1 MIVHSNRVY
10 TAEGCKNAFLKTE
23 GTKIV
28 EILENYNGPVDLEF
42 GDRRIIP
49 GIIDTHNHGNMGY
62 TLMGDVENPEE
73 NVRGYLKG
81 VAATGVTSV
90 FPTAE
95 RTFFKAVVKVAKE
108 GADGAQIAGIH
119 SEGPYLNRVGEKGV
133 DTGHPEI
140 NLEDIQKW
148 IDDCEGMLKL
158 MAIAPEL
165 EGAKEAIELLT
176 RNGVRVA
183 FAHSNCNMDEALK
196 SFQWGITVTTHTA
209 NVMSGIHHRNMGGL
223 GACLLDDDVYNEMIC
238 DGLHVMNPMMEI
250 MMRVKKDPYNHIM
263 MVSDTVP
270 MAGAPLG
277 RYRLGM
283 KEGDL
288 EVTIDER
295 GFCLTDTGRLCGST
309 LPVIRGVKN
318 LVENM
323 NIPLETVLKM
333 CSLNTAKVYN
343 LTGKG
348 ELKAGNDADFVV
360 IDDDFTVL
368 HTYSLGKEVY
378 NHTVD
383 THLFNESFLDL
394 YKL

>member
-1 MIVHSNRVY
+1 
-10 TAEGCKNAFLKTE
+10 
-23 GTKIV
+23 
-28 EILENYNGPVDLEF
+28 
-42 GDRRIIP
+42 
-49 GIIDTHNHGNMGY
+49 
-62 TLMGDVENPEE
+62 
-73 NVRGYLKG
+73 
-81 VAATGVTSV
+81 
-90 FPTAE
+90 
-95 RTFFKAVVKVAKE
+95 
-108 GADGAQIAGIH
+108 
-119 SEGPYLNRVGEKGV
+119 
-133 DTGHPEI
+133 
-140 NLEDIQKW
+140 
-148 IDDCEGMLKL
+148 
-158 MAIAPEL
+158 
-165 EGAKEAIELLT
+165 
-176 RNGVRVA
+176 
-183 FAHSNCNMDEALK
+183 
-196 SFQWGITVTTHTA
+196 
-209 NVMSGIHHRNMGGL
+209 
-223 GACLLDDDVYNEMIC
+223 
-238 DGLHVMNPMMEI
+238 
-250 MMRVKKDPYNHIM
+250 
-263 MVSDTVP
+263 
-270 MAGAPLG
+270 
-277 RYRLGM
+277 M

-333 CSLNTAKVYN
+333 CSLNPAKVYN